1 MIQVRK
7 FSRAEFIQLLRDEG
21 VVIGYTVLSFSRF
34 IMLCDRYGFN
44 SKEFSF
50 LFF

>member
-1 MIQVRK
+1 MRIRR
-7 FSRAEFIQLLRDEG
+7 FSRAEFLQLLRDEG
-21 VVIGYTVLSFSRF
+21 VVLDYTVLSFGRF
-34 IMLCDRYGFN
+34 VMLCDRYGFN